1 MLQLV
6 TVCRPAGAFDFYS
19 GHPDVCTAIIIIFIE
34 GDQLAKAVFSGA
46 LMIFICRDKMAYS

>member
-19 GHPDVCTAIIIIFIE
+19 GHPDVGTAIIIIFIE
-34 GDQLAKAVFSGA
+34 GAQLAKAVFSRA
-46 LMIFICRDKMAYS
+46 LMIFICRDTK